1 MHLAFLV
8 NQVLPGK
15 QFDKIA
21 IFGTMNKIKYLLL
34 FVVITAAFASC
45 KKFGAVD
52 NFDHAGQFI
61 TDTTLIR
68 KFITENEIPAIKH
81 ESGVFYQIID
91 PGEGD
96 VKYTID
102 TKVSAEYEGRLLNGT
117 VFDKSKGTPISFT
130 LGRVIAGWQIGI
142 PLIQKGGKIRL
153 LIPSQYGYSN
163 SSAGSIPPSSVLDFT
178 VHLDDVINN

>member
-1 MHLAFLV
+1 M
-8 NQVLPGK
+8 K
-15 QFDKIA
+15 
-21 IFGTMNKIKYLLL
+21 KIKYLLL

-45 KKFGAVD
+45 KKFNAVD
-52 NFDHAGQFI
+52 NFDYAGQFT

-81 ESGVFYQIID
+81 ESGVFYQIIE

-96 VKYTID
+96 VKYTTSTNI
-102 TKVSAEYEGRLLNGT
+102 SAEYEGRLLNGT
-117 VFDKSKGTPISFT
+117 VFDKSKGAPISFT

-153 LIPSQYGYSN
+153 FIPSQYGYSN
-163 SSAGSIPPSSVLDFT
+163 SAVGTIPPSSVLDFT
-178 VHLDDVINN
+178 VSLADVLNN

>member
-1 MHLAFLV
+1 M
-8 NQVLPGK
+8 K
-15 QFDKIA
+15 
-21 IFGTMNKIKYLLL
+21 KIKYLLL

-96 VKYTID
+96 VKYTTD
-102 TKVSAEYEGRLLNGT
+102 TKIFAEYEGRLLNGT
-117 VFDKSKGTPISFT
+117 VFDKSKGSPISFM
-130 LGRVIAGWQIGI
+130 LKEVIPGWQIGI

-153 LIPSQYGYSN
+153 LIPSQYGYRN
-163 SSAGSIPPSSVLDFT
+163 SAIGVIPPSSVLDFT
-178 VHLDDVINN
+178 VNLADVINN

>member
-1 MHLAFLV
+1 M
-8 NQVLPGK
+8 K
-15 QFDKIA
+15 
-21 IFGTMNKIKYLLL
+21 KIKYLLL
-34 FVVITAAFASC
+34 FVAITAAFASC
-45 KKFGAVD
+45 KKFNAVD
-52 NFDHAGQFI
+52 NFDYAGQFT

-96 VKYTID
+96 VKYTTATNI
-102 TKVSAEYEGRLLNGT
+102 SAEYEGRLLNGT
-117 VFDKSKGTPISFT
+117 VFDKSKGAPISFT

-153 LIPSQYGYSN
+153 FIPSQYGYSN
-163 SSAGSIPPSSVLDFT
+163 SAVGTIPPSSVLDFT
-178 VHLDDVINN
+178 VNLADVINN